1 MCHRPDIQ
9 SLQPEH
15 SDTCNGVLPADGCAN
30 IARNHFNS
38 MNANTNVG
46 SGSFLKRIFI
56 SGSYRSAF
64 LYFCI
69 VLFSSCL
76 LLPGSEMR
84 PN

>member
-15 SDTCNGVLPADGCAN
+15 NDTCIGVLQADGGAN

-46 SGSFLKRIFI
+46 SGQLCGMNIYFGFISFCIFI
-56 SGSYRSAF
+56 F
-64 LYFCI
+64 LYRFI
-69 VLFSSCL
+69 
-76 LLPGSEMR
+76 
-84 PN
+84 